1 MQQVRLALWV
11 WSSRGTEWRGTRN
24 GKERYDSYYQSRW
37 PHYKWNCFR
46 VDESEWCWCWLSCD
60 ILFSFEFFTLLVL
73 LLLNSN
79 LTVNCNSDF
88 IFTVHSHWTVLV
100 QNQSSNL
107 KQRAKLIRA
116 KYTLSQ
122 FGHFSHFSS
131 FNFCFFSRKWDIIVW
146 YTKSSFPSMTTS
158 YQHHSHPEEWA
169 LSRDSTCQGG
179 LETLRAGELGRRSPR
194 TTLVLLILASLP
206 SSPSPQGQC
215 QRQRGASCCGLLR
228 CDHDHQLH
236 RLNVVSWD
244 LYHHLHCQ
252 GQPDSEYQDRL
263 WW

>member
-1 MQQVRLALWV
+1 MIEFRL
-11 WSSRGTEWRGTRN
+11 
-24 GKERYDSYYQSRW
+24 
-37 PHYKWNCFR
+37 
-46 VDESEWCWCWLSCD
+46 
-60 ILFSFEFFTLLVL
+60 SFY
-73 LLLNSN
+73 SPY
-79 LTVNCNSDF
+79 
-88 IFTVHSHWTVLV
+88 WTVLV

-179 LETLRAGELGRRSPR
+179 LETLELESWEEGPRAQHWCCWFWRVCRARPRLRVSANANEEL
-194 TTLVLLILASLP
+194 LVVAYYDVIMITNYT
-206 SSPSPQGQC
+206 G
-215 QRQRGASCCGLLR
+215 
-228 CDHDHQLH
+228 
-236 RLNVVSWD
+236 
-244 LYHHLHCQ
+244 
-252 GQPDSEYQDRL
+252 
-263 WW
+263 